1 MKIQKSTAKRLVA
14 QLEMD
19 MAVAET
25 EQDEIELSPV
35 AQSLIM
41 DAVARDQLQAEIDK
55 QDGE

>member
-1 MKIQKSTAKRLVA
+1 MKIQRSTAKRLVA